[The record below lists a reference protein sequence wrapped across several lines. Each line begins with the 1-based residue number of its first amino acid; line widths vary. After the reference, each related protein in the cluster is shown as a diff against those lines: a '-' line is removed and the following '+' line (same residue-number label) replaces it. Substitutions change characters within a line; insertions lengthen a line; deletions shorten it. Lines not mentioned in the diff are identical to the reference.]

1 MQRRPILIA
10 GLASLS
16 LPGLAIAQ
24 APLKPVKVG
33 FLSAAGR
40 TPDGGPPAALRDGL
54 RKLGYSEGRNPT
66 FESRF
71 AEGKPERLPELA
83 AELVAL
89 KVDAIVAQGGP
100 AVLAAK
106 QASSTI
112 PIITAPV
119 SGDLVA
125 AGLIASPSR
134 PGGNVTGLT
143 DDSIPLSAKRLEILK
158 EAVPK
163 AALIAVIWN
172 ANDQGMT
179 LRYQAIEKAAR
190 ILKVEVHALGV
201 RSSEEFPRAFS
212 EMTQRRPDAIFVVAD
227 GLTTT
232 NRKQFIEFA
241 ATQRIPAMYETSA
254 YIRDGGLMSYG
265 PSLEESFH
273 RAAAYLDRIFKGAKP
288 AELPAEYPARYY
300 LTVNLKTAE
309 VLGLTLPPAL
319 LFRADD
325 VIK

>member
-1 MQRRPILIA
+1 MHRLAVLVVSLA
-10 GLASLS
+10 GLM
-16 LPGLAIAQ
+16 LPDVAVPQ
-24 APLKPVKVG
+24 PQQKVYRVA

-40 TPDGGPPAALRDGL
+40 TVDGGPPAPLREGL
-54 RKLGYSEGRNPT
+54 RQLGYAEGRNAT
-66 FESRF
+66 FECRF
-71 AEGKPERLPELA
+71 AEGRPERLPGLA

-89 KVDAIVAQGGP
+89 RADAIVAQGGP

-106 QASSTI
+106 QATSNI
-112 PIITAPV
+112 PIVAAPV

-125 AGLIASPSR
+125 VGLIASPAR

-143 DDSIPLSAKRLEILK
+143 DESIPLSAKRMEILK

-179 LRYQAIEKAAR
+179 LRYREIEKAAR
-190 ILKVEVHALGV
+190 ILKVEVHPLGV

-241 ATQRIPAMYETSA
+241 ATQRIPAMYETSL
-254 YIRDGGLMSYG
+254 YTRDGGLISYG
-265 PSLEESFH
+265 PSPEESFI

-288 AELPAEYPARYY
+288 GELPAEYPARYY
-300 LTVNLKTAE
+300 LTVNQKTADA
-309 VLGLTLPPAL
+309 LGLTLPPAL
-319 LFRADD
+319 FFRADQ